1 MRVSMPV
8 EEDAKEALAGL
19 QQGGLVQLVS
29 FLLIYFLCPTRFF
42 CSSIFF
48 FFFHGLLTYQA
59 IDIPRETFTL
69 AASEAGVDAG
79 SVQSHISPSAPQYTF
94 YHYPDSDVVIF
105 VYTCPSGSS
114 IKERM
119 LYASSRMSALDLAQ
133 QHGLHISKKV
143 CR

>member
-1 MRVSMPV
+1 M
-8 EEDAKEALAGL
+8 
-19 QQGGLVQLVS
+19 
-29 FLLIYFLCPTRFF
+29 
-42 CSSIFF
+42 
-48 FFFHGLLTYQA
+48 TYQA